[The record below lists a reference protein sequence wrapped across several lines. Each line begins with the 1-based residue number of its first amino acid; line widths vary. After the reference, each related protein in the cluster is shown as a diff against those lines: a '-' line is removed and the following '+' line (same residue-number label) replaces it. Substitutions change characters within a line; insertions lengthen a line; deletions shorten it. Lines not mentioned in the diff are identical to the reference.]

1 MTHSLMPLSGTKEEI
16 YIQLLPQLQ
25 HLVRDEENHIANL
38 ANITAALKSA
48 LGFFWV
54 GFYLVEGPWLV
65 LGPFQGELACTRIAR
80 GKGVCGKAWE
90 KQQVLIVDDVD
101 KFDGHIACSSKSR
114 SEIVVPVISSNRVIA
129 VIDVDSEQLA
139 AFDNVDRRYLTEI
152 ADLVAGL
159 PGLKAF

>member
-65 LGPFQGELACTRIAR
+65 LGPFQGELACTRIER

-114 SEIVVPVISSNRVIA
+114 SEIVVPVIKNNKVIA
-129 VIDVDSEQLA
+129 VIDVDSDQLA

-159 PGLKAF
+159 PGLKTL